1 MPPHRRRNNFTVI
14 SYHYDAVTLRRT
26 DFIETTIGEHGQEG
40 EIEERPVQL
49 RLFVGDNQYTT
60 SMSRLYHQRN
70 INLRPHIYRREDQRR
85 EGGRT
90 DYVDHGININAPI
103 VFMVSSD
110 FRRRM
115 ERFAKNLFTSFP
127 DIACAYCGILSLRR
141 SIKWLNEEEAASNE
155 HLFGL
160 VRILNLPVYRDSQ
173 SRVAVCGLCRKRP
186 RKCVDAGPWP
196 DVLKAIPQ
204 RSKMFL
210 SPVKLNCNLGR
221 TQSLSTGDR
230 HNPYSTY
237 RTLSGIL
244 VIIGLGS

>member
-26 DFIETTIGEHGQEG
+26 NFIESSVREDEKECGIEG
-40 EIEERPVQL
+40 SPVQL
-49 RLFVGDNQYTT
+49 GSLVGDNQYAT
-60 SMSRLYHQRN
+60 STSRLYHQRN
-70 INLRPHIYRREDQRR
+70 LNLRPHIFRREDETR
-85 EGGRT
+85 EDSRM
-90 DYVDHGININAPI
+90 DYVDHGININTRN

-110 FRRRM
+110 FGRLM
-115 ERFAKNLFTSFP
+115 ERFAKTLFTSFP
-127 DIACAYCGILSLRR
+127 DIACAYCGILSVRR
-141 SIKWLNEEEAASNE
+141 SVKWLNEQEAASNE

-160 VRILNLPVYRDSQ
+160 VQILHLPIYRDSQ
-173 SRVAVCGLCRKRP
+173 NRVAVCTLCRKRP

-210 SPVKLNCNLGR
+210 SPAKLNCNLGR
-221 TQSLSTGDR
+221 TQSHSTGDR

-237 RTLSGIL
+237 RTLSGIAIL
-244 VIIGLGS
+244 IGLS